1 MTSRGRKFLIKPV
14 VLLFA
19 AVALE
24 GCISPTPDDTGRYT
38 APIGGSPVISNETP
52 YSTALRCM
60 VSYTRQ
66 RPLRIAVGQ
75 IADYTGKAES
85 DNSGRKL
92 TQGAAL
98 MAMSALA
105 KAGVPLVERFDTSVA
120 EMELKY
126 ANNKLIGDE
135 GRHDGAGDYR
145 RILAGSIP
153 GSDYYLVGG
162 ITELNFNIRSLGANG
177 DGGETT
183 TNGIKGS
190 ASASLYV
197 MNVGLDLRLVDTNTL
212 QVVDVIS
219 YQKQIIGH
227 QIQAGVFD
235 FLGETF
241 FDASAGESAL
251 EPIQLAV
258 RSVVERAVLEITS
271 KLYRI
276 PANACAS
283 NLGTDKDPLA
293 DATDRRVTASAAAQ
307 APAQLPQQPPRKE
320 PAPVQAP
327 RKVTYTAFKEE
338 KHDDTSR
345 QAPYRWYSNADA
357 SGDAGL
363 RGRVD

>member
-1 MTSRGRKFLIKPV
+1 MTSRGRKFLIKPL
-14 VLLFA
+14 VLLLA

-38 APIGGSPVISNETP
+38 VPIGGSPVISNETP

-60 VSYTRQ
+60 VRYTSQ
-66 RPLRIAVGQ
+66 RPLRVAVGQ
-75 IADYTGKAES
+75 IADYTGKSES

-98 MAMSALA
+98 MAMSALS
-105 KAGVPLVERFDTSVA
+105 KAGVRLVERFDTSVA

-126 ANNKLIGDE
+126 ANNKLIGDAPQ
-135 GRHDGAGDYR
+135 GPGDYR
-145 RILAGSIP
+145 RIMAGSIP

-162 ITELNFNIRSLGANG
+162 ITELNFNIRSVGANG
-177 DGGETT
+177 DGGQTT
-183 TNGIKGS
+183 TNGLKGS

-271 KLYRI
+271 RLYRI
-276 PANACAS
+276 PENACAS
-283 NLGTDKDPLA
+283 GLGTDSDPLA
-293 DATDRRVTASAAAQ
+293 DATDRR
-307 APAQLPQQPPRKE
+307 APPAPQPVPYQE

-327 RKVTYTAFKEE
+327 RKTTYTAYKEE
-338 KHDDTSR
+338 KHHDSSR
-345 QAPYRWYSNADA
+345 QDPYRWYSNPDD
-357 SGDAGL
+357 SDDGL
-363 RGRVD
+363 RGGVD